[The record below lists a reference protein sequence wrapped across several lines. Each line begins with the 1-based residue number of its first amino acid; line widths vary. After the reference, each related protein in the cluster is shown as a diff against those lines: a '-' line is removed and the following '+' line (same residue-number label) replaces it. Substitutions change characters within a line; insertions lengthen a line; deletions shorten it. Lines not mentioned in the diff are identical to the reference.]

1 MMNRFSH
8 YIYMDHGATTP
19 VLKEVADSV
28 YDAMTLYYGN
38 ASEPHILGTE
48 SRRILENSRR
58 TIAEA
63 INASPEEIVF
73 TSGGTESNNMA
84 IFGTAEAYFRKG
96 NHIITSEIEHPA
108 VHIPLRILENE
119 GFKITYMPIDKYG
132 IVDPDEIRKSIRPET
147 ILISI
152 MHSNNIMGAIQP
164 IEEIGEIARQ
174 AGIIF
179 HCDAVQSYM
188 NIPIDVKSLN
198 VDLLTISGHKV
209 YAPKGI
215 GALYIR
221 NSIKTAPQI
230 FGGGQ
235 EKGRRSG
242 TENIPGITGLAKS
255 TEILLPTISK
265 RAQELRI
272 LRDYI
277 RDAILSQLD
286 GVIYNGHLEKRLPG
300 NINFTF
306 RDFTG
311 ETLVKKLDEYGIA
324 VSAGSACKSGSTEG
338 NEFLLSMGVCQGLTR
353 NSIRISLGFE
363 NTREEADYLIDCLK
377 EICGK
382 DIKSSVICNNGL
394 KEKYFTF

>member
-1 MMNRFSH
+1 MNRFDH
-8 YIYMDHGATTP
+8 YIYMDHSATTP
-19 VLKEVADSV
+19 VLKEVADTV
-28 YDAMTLYYGN
+28 YDAMTLYFGN
-38 ASEPHILGTE
+38 ASEPHTLGAE
-48 SRRILENSRR
+48 SHKILEDSRK
-58 TIAEA
+58 TIAKA
-63 INASPEEIVF
+63 LNASPEEIVF

-84 IFGTAEAYFRKG
+84 IFGIVEAYFRKG

-108 VHIPLRILENE
+108 VHIPLKILENE
-119 GFKITYMPIDKYG
+119 GFKITYIPIDKYG
-132 IVDPDEIRKSIRPET
+132 IVNPDDIRKSIQPDT

-164 IEEIGEIARQ
+164 IEEIGRIARE
-174 AGIIF
+174 AGIVF

-188 NIPIDVKSLN
+188 SVPLDVKSLN
-198 VDLLTISGHKV
+198 VDLLTISGHKI

-221 NSIKTAPQI
+221 NSVKIAPQV

-242 TENIPGITGLAKS
+242 TENIPGIAGIAGS
-255 TEILLPTISK
+255 TEILSPTIKK
-265 RAQELRI
+265 RADELCT

-277 RDAILSQLD
+277 RDAVLSQID
-286 GVIYNGHLEKRLPG
+286 GVLYNGHREKRLPG

-311 ETLVKKLDEYGIA
+311 ESLVRKLDEYGIA
-324 VSAGSACKSGSTEG
+324 VSAGSACQSSSPEG
-338 NEFLLSMGVCQGLTR
+338 NEFLLSMGVCHELTR

-363 NTREEADYLIDCLK
+363 NTREEADYLIDCLRQ
-377 EICGK
+377 ICIK
-382 DIKSSVICNNGL
+382 NIKSSVLYNSDL
-394 KEKYFTF
+394 KERYFTF

>member
-1 MMNRFSH
+1 
-8 YIYMDHGATTP
+8 MDHSATTP

-28 YDAMTLYYGN
+28 YDAMTLFYGN
-38 ASEPHILGTE
+38 ASEPHLLGKE
-48 SRRILENSRR
+48 SRKMLEDSRK
-58 TIAEA
+58 TIAGA
-63 INASPEEIVF
+63 LNASPEEIIF

-84 IFGTAEAYFRKG
+84 IFGTAEACFRKG

-108 VHIPLRILENE
+108 VHMPLKILENE
-119 GFKITYMPIDKYG
+119 GFKITYVPIDRYG
-132 IVDPDEIRKSIRPET
+132 IVSPDEIRKAIRPET
-147 ILISI
+147 MLISI
-152 MHSNNIMGAIQP
+152 MHSNNIMGSIQP
-164 IEEIGEIARQ
+164 IEEIGKTARQ
-174 AGIIF
+174 AGIVF

-188 NIPIDVKSLN
+188 NIPLDVKSLN

-209 YAPKGI
+209 YAPKGT

-221 NSIKTAPQI
+221 NSVKTVPQI

-242 TENIPGITGLAKS
+242 TENIPGIVGLAKS
-255 TEILLPTISK
+255 TDILFPTIDK
-265 RAQELRI
+265 RAQELKI

-277 RDAILSQLD
+277 RDEVISQID
-286 GVIYNGHLEKRLPG
+286 GVIYNGHNEKRLPG

-311 ETLVKKLDEYGIA
+311 EGLVKKLDECGIA
-324 VSAGSACKSGSTEG
+324 VSAGSACQNSSAEG
-338 NEFLLSMGVCQGLTR
+338 NEFLLSMGICQELTG

-377 EICGK
+377 KICSK
-382 DIKSSVICNNGL
+382 NIKSSVVYNSSL